1 MAAPRPNY
9 SRADAT
15 AAAYA
20 ADFSHTPL
28 RLSSL
33 NAASSLALADY
44 RRETGR
50 RPTAVDA
57 LRVHLRV
64 NEKTQRY
71 TDKIALRFQ
80 RNVGD
85 YARSNEELFF
95 YA

>member
-1 MAAPRPNY
+1 MAAPNPNY

-15 AAAYA
+15 AFAYA
-20 ADFSHTPL
+20 SDFSHTPM

-33 NAASSLALADY
+33 NSASTLALADY

-50 RPTAVDA
+50 RPNAVDA

-64 NEKTQRY
+64 NEQTQRY
-71 TDKIALRFQ
+71 QDKIALRFK
-80 RNVGD
+80 RTVGE
-85 YARSNEELFF
+85 YARSAEELFF